1 LPRAIRTKSGSQNCV
16 ARPVALCSPRLRLKS
31 PEEIR
36 REIRREYGSQFFT
49 LLSIFKLRSP
59 RPTFLSFDSPHVGV
73 SPLTC
78 HHPVTAAARRTRC
91 KTARAPIMGGPRNR
105 AAEKKAAG
113 VPWRPPWVALARTK
127 TETGVRF
134 KSNGARVPWKR
145 STKISRLHELIRRG
159 GATKL
164 ANVNGCPIIAAAA
177 QRTTECLAKGGKAA
191 KSYPQ
196 KELALQEWECW
207 LLYER
212 PSINYKKFQI
222 PFCPPYL
229 VRVVLR

>member
-1 LPRAIRTKSGSQNCV
+1 
-16 ARPVALCSPRLRLKS
+16 
-31 PEEIR
+31 
-36 REIRREYGSQFFT
+36 
-49 LLSIFKLRSP
+49 
-59 RPTFLSFDSPHVGV
+59 
-73 SPLTC
+73 
-78 HHPVTAAARRTRC
+78 
-91 KTARAPIMGGPRNR
+91 MGGPRNR

-207 LLYER
+207 LLYMSAAPVRRAHARLEELDR
-212 PSINYKKFQI
+212 LLFHSAEGDPAVADYKYEPVDKETIIAYMHMVTAHATQQWEVGNPKFAGHKKAGAYTRSLFSSSRGVSDTQKHPTHLEHPRTLRATQHPRAPPI
-222 PFCPPYL
+222 P
-229 VRVVLR
+229 